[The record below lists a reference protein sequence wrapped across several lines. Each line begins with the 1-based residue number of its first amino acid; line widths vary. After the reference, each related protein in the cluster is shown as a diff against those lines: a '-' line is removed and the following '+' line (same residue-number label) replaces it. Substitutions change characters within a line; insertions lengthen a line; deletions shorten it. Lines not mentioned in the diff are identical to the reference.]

1 MLQGLP
7 WPSRKKSSDA
17 SGLALAPLADAAA
30 VHHEAQKRAS
40 APPRHLDINLD
51 YDAQPGSPLH
61 RGGVDLEYLR
71 LHDIQ
76 MR

>member
-7 WPSRKKSSDA
+7 WPSRKKSSDS
-17 SGLALAPLADAAA
+17 SGLDLAPLVDAAA
-30 VHHEAQKRAS
+30 MQLEARKQAS
-40 APPRHLDINLD
+40 APPRHLDIRLD
-51 YDAQPGSPLH
+51 DDAQPDSPLH

>member
-1 MLQGLP
+1 MLQSLP
-7 WPSRKKSSDA
+7 WPARLRKSGA

-30 VHHEAQKRAS
+30 AQLEAQRRIAA
-40 APPRHLDINLD
+40 APRYLDMDPSRGLE
-51 YDAQPGSPLH
+51 PGSPLH